1 MFKITD
7 KLSDLRMVLSG
18 IFLLIGICNEVQ
30 PAIAKQCMSPPSK
43 INLVFDFDWPE
54 KSKSELATKL
64 AMQCGE
70 PENYTRL
77 IQTLKLYLAESGVDV
92 INITLQ
98 KNKTSSIPMI
108 QIESVADNVKKQSA
122 IYPVSTLPGVTDI
135 IPVFTPNITTVEG
148 EDIVISYVTD
158 DMFVQSVGGVVK
170 LQWFRD
176 DAIIANER
184 GAKYTLR
191 QADVGKKISAVLS
204 VIVDERTIAF
214 QLMRPTSKV
223 EFFERPPQIK
233 KLRILGEAL
242 VGKEVHAKYQF
253 FDMNP
258 NDKEGPTQFTW
269 FRGKSPILDANGS
282 NYIIV
287 PADVGQVISVKVKPI
302 SDDGVRGNTA
312 VASMQNT
319 VDDGA
324 TKFSMTIGNELDL
337 ETDENVGGEE
347 TLEAIFR
354 DGFDDSPLLSLPI
367 DISHSYDSAGKSP
380 LASVQYITSDLRL
393 APSSPTQFIGFRHNP
408 STLLSSEVLDQIT
421 SELFGRPI
429 DIALTEEVVQQINQ
443 AYKAAGFKLSYAM
456 LPKQTVNNGLIEV
469 KLFEDADL
477 NHHF

>member
-1 MFKITD
+1 
-7 KLSDLRMVLSG
+7 MVLSG
-18 IFLLIGICNEVQ
+18 IFLLIGIFNEAQ

-54 KSKSELATKL
+54 KFKSELATKL

-70 PENYTRL
+70 PENYKRL
-77 IQTLKLYLAESGVDV
+77 IQTLKLYLAEVGVDV
-92 INITLQ
+92 VNITLH

-158 DMFVQSVGGVVK
+158 DMFVRSVGGVVE

-204 VIVDERTIAF
+204 VIVDKRIIAF

-223 EFFERPPQIK
+223 KLSERPPQIK
-233 KLRILGEAL
+233 KLTIVGEAL

-269 FRGKSPILDANGS
+269 LRGKSPIPDANGS
-282 NYIIV
+282 NYILC
-287 PADVGQVISVKVKPI
+287 Q
-302 SDDGVRGNTA
+302 RT
-312 VASMQNT
+312 
-319 VDDGA
+319 
-324 TKFSMTIGNELDL
+324 
-337 ETDENVGGEE
+337 
-347 TLEAIFR
+347 
-354 DGFDDSPLLSLPI
+354 
-367 DISHSYDSAGKSP
+367 
-380 LASVQYITSDLRL
+380 
-393 APSSPTQFIGFRHNP
+393 
-408 STLLSSEVLDQIT
+408 
-421 SELFGRPI
+421 
-429 DIALTEEVVQQINQ
+429 
-443 AYKAAGFKLSYAM
+443 
-456 LPKQTVNNGLIEV
+456 
-469 KLFEDADL
+469 
-477 NHHF
+477 

>member
-7 KLSDLRMVLSG
+7 KLSDLRMILSG

-77 IQTLKLYLAESGVDV
+77 IQTLKLYLAEFGVDV
-92 INITLQ
+92 INITLH

-158 DMFVQSVGGVVK
+158 DMFVRSVGGVVK

-214 QLMRPTSKV
+214 QLMRPTSKSWSS
-223 EFFERPPQIK
+223 
-233 KLRILGEAL
+233 LNAHL
-242 VGKEVHAKYQF
+242 
-253 FDMNP
+253 
-258 NDKEGPTQFTW
+258 
-269 FRGKSPILDANGS
+269 KSKN
-282 NYIIV
+282 
-287 PADVGQVISVKVKPI
+287 
-302 SDDGVRGNTA
+302 
-312 VASMQNT
+312 
-319 VDDGA
+319 
-324 TKFSMTIGNELDL
+324 
-337 ETDENVGGEE
+337 
-347 TLEAIFR
+347 
-354 DGFDDSPLLSLPI
+354 
-367 DISHSYDSAGKSP
+367 
-380 LASVQYITSDLRL
+380 
-393 APSSPTQFIGFRHNP
+393 
-408 STLLSSEVLDQIT
+408 
-421 SELFGRPI
+421 
-429 DIALTEEVVQQINQ
+429 
-443 AYKAAGFKLSYAM
+443 
-456 LPKQTVNNGLIEV
+456 
-469 KLFEDADL
+469 
-477 NHHF
+477 